1 MSWRGRGYGGPF
13 HLGRLPQSQKPFI
26 LYPDDDIVLSDLPN
40 ILFEID
46 SKKQEVVQQKF
57 LVRKEVRFTEFWKSS
72 PYYLQEN
79 SVENDIEKAFQNE
92 RFSDRFRLKSSKKNR
107 LSDCLELKKS
117 NFTQELLVGMKR
129 KGRKKVKWD
138 FKKRGDR
145 MFKNWEKN
153 EAKSGD
159 FEENDSG
166 DEEEEDKKKKKKK
179 KGEEESE
186 EQDDEY
192 DSDGD
197 ESPLSSDGDY
207 GRGEYFDED
216 DGDYNP
222 TGDDLR
228 EEGPIY

>member
-1 MSWRGRGYGGPF
+1 
-13 HLGRLPQSQKPFI
+13 
-26 LYPDDDIVLSDLPN
+26 
-40 ILFEID
+40 
-46 SKKQEVVQQKF
+46 
-57 LVRKEVRFTEFWKSS
+57 
-72 PYYLQEN
+72 
-79 SVENDIEKAFQNE
+79 
-92 RFSDRFRLKSSKKNR
+92 
-107 LSDCLELKKS
+107 
-117 NFTQELLVGMKR
+117 MKR

-166 DEEEEDKKKKKKK
+166 DEEEEDKKKKKKKK

>member
-138 FKKRGDR
+138 FKKGGGIECLRIGR
-145 MFKNWEKN
+145 KTKNFLNYHLLMQREPVITEQN
-153 EAKSGD
+153 VIRCS
-159 FEENDSG
+159 F
-166 DEEEEDKKKKKKK
+166 
-179 KGEEESE
+179 SE
-186 EQDDEY
+186 
-192 DSDGD
+192 
-197 ESPLSSDGDY
+197 
-207 GRGEYFDED
+207 R
-216 DGDYNP
+216 
-222 TGDDLR
+222 
-228 EEGPIY
+228 